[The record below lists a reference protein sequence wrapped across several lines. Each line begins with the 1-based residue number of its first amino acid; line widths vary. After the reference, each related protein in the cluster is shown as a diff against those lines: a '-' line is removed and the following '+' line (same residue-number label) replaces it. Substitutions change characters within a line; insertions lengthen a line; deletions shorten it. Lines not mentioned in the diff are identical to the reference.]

1 MGRTKKEKKQRV
13 PFLNRIQSRLIMTFL
28 LPILCIIILGVVSY
42 KRSSTVIDSNF
53 EESLNHTMYMLDE
66 YLGLACDTVQT
77 TYKQYVSEKDLI
89 RYFKGSYTTSS
100 DSINIYK
107 EYKTEFSGNVATDEL
122 LSNVFFLMDTE
133 NSILTTSAQDDDLYQ
148 KYMNTSQGS
157 MLSKDKYSY
166 FLFGNQ
172 SEVDEYM
179 NTSADSYALRIA
191 RHLNDS
197 KTIML
202 IDIKKSIIVDKLSS
216 LDAGEGSY
224 VGLVTCDGTEILD
237 NGTSSNLNTIFIG
250 TEFYEEAVNSEEN
263 TGSKYVSYK
272 GESFLFLYDKMEG
285 RGAMIC
291 ALVPQEIIL
300 GQTSDIKKLTVLFV
314 TIVSF
319 AAILLGSV
327 MAKQYDHTISGM
339 LKKLKVISN
348 GDLTVQVTSKRND
361 EFRLLA
367 NGMSDMV
374 RKMKELI
381 QKITQV
387 SIELNDASQKV
398 TGSSETFVD
407 TAKGIQ
413 LTIGEIDRGITK
425 LDEDSVDCLSQMDI
439 LSSKIVTVTESAS
452 DITDLNAQ
460 TKQSVNKGMY
470 SIEELKGCM
479 DSTID
484 ITLKVIGSIE
494 VLAEKSKE
502 IGTIVNSIN
511 EMAEQTNLLSL
522 NASIE
527 SARAGKAGK
536 GFAVVAEEIR
546 KLADQSL
553 ESSRQIER
561 IVSEVLDKT
570 MESISIAR
578 NAEEIVKEQRN
589 VATKTT
595 ESFAEVEEQMKL
607 FEQSLNKICNNTGSM
622 EQARI
627 QTLNAMESISAIST
641 ETAAASSNVYDSAEK
656 QYQAV
661 EALNEAS
668 TLLEARA
675 KELEE
680 LMKNFII

>member
-263 TGSKYVSYK
+263 IGSKYVSYK

-641 ETAAASSNVYDSAEK
+641 ETAAASGNVYDSAEK

>member
-641 ETAAASSNVYDSAEK
+641 ETAAASGNVYDSAEK